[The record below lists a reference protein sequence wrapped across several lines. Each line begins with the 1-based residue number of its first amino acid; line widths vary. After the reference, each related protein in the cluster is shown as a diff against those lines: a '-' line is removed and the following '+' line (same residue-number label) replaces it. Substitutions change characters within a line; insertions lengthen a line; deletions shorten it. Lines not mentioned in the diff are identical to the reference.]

1 MNKLPDNYA
10 DKVMQ
15 CEVILEA
22 NPDMQNL
29 KALNELYGVIYLLL
43 RLASAIILTSSRSK
57 PATSRRK
64 WQPFFP
70 GLTFLRYCRKMQGK
84 SLTNLTL

>member
-43 RLASAIILTSSRSK
+43 RLASAIILTSSR
-57 PATSRRK
+57 
-64 WQPFFP
+64 
-70 GLTFLRYCRKMQGK
+70 
-84 SLTNLTL
+84 